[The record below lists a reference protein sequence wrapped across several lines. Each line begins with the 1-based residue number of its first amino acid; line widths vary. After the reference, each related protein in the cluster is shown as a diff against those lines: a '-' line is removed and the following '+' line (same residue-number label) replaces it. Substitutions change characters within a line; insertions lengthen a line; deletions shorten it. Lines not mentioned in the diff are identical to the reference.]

1 MLQESAQ
8 SDNSEQVFR
17 LRKEHKKKKQQA
29 QLKEKLHERMH
40 HHHGSVKSKPELN
53 IQLQE
58 QSDMKM
64 EIGTAVQQKL
74 GAEFVE
80 VVSGNE

>member
-1 MLQESAQ
+1 MSIQAT
-8 SDNSEQVFR
+8 
-17 LRKEHKKKKQQA
+17 QQ
-29 QLKEKLHERMH
+29 
-40 HHHGSVKSKPELN
+40 LN

>member
-1 MLQESAQ
+1 
-8 SDNSEQVFR
+8 
-17 LRKEHKKKKQQA
+17 
-29 QLKEKLHERMH
+29 
-40 HHHGSVKSKPELN
+40 
-53 IQLQE
+53 
-58 QSDMKM
+58 MKM

>member
-1 MLQESAQ
+1 MLQESAT
-8 SDNSEQVFR
+8 SDNSEEVFR

-40 HHHGSVKSKPELN
+40 HHHGSDKSKPELN